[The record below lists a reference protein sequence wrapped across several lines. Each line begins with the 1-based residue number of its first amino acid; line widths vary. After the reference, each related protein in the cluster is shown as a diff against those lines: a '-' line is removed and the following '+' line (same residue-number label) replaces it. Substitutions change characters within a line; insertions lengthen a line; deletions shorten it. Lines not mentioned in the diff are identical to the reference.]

1 MRQLTTQGLYHYWNT
16 VRGGRIAPR
25 RYEIEPSQIVPFLSE
40 TVIIEEPLDSCRVRV
55 AGTRVSELLGDDL
68 RGHCFFDL
76 WGAQDQEVLRDTMRA
91 ITHYGGVGLLTFAG
105 DLVDDA
111 PAAEFELLLLPLTHG
126 RKQVERV
133 LGSITVVTEPDWLA
147 AALPAQLRLTSNEL
161 IWPDGRPRAMTQPS
175 AEGRHSGN
183 QEPPVFNAQSGF
195 RRARLVRNERRSFLV
210 YDGGRTGHP
219 HRDND

>member
-1 MRQLTTQGLYHYWNT
+1 MRQLTTQGLYQYWNT

-25 RYEIEPSQIVPFLSE
+25 RYEIEPSQIVPYLSE
-40 TVIIEEPLDSCRVRV
+40 TVIIEEPLDSCRIRV
-55 AGTRVSELLGDDL
+55 AGTRVSELLGDEL

-76 WGAQDQEVLRDTMRA
+76 WGAQDQVVLRESMRA
-91 ITHYGGVGLLTFAG
+91 ITHYGGVGLFTFAG

-147 AALPAQLRLTSNEL
+147 TALPAQLRLMSNEM
-161 IWPDGRPRAMTQPS
+161 IWPDGRPRALAQNVATEQQ
-175 AEGRHSGN
+175 SGDR
-183 QEPPVFNAQSGF
+183 EVPVFNQQTGF
-195 RRARLVRNERRSFLV
+195 RRARLVRNKRRSFLV
-210 YDGGRTGHP
+210 YDGGLDGRT
-219 HRDND
+219 HREND